1 MDKHVAA
8 PAPTPAAAPVSAP
21 AASAHPARP
30 ASAVPAPA
38 PVDDNLAAAPPTG
51 AANGGF
57 KRTLT
62 VFDLV
67 IYGLISMVPIAPFS
81 IYASVFNASHGMPA
95 LTYLIALGAM
105 LFTVLSFGVMINR
118 FPSSGSIYTYA
129 TKGIGK
135 LVGFVAGWLMLLQY
149 LVGPTLCYIMAGL
162 ALNQYVPAVPVWG
175 WCLMFL
181 AFTTFVALRGM
192 KTTIAV
198 NRVAL
203 VGELLVLAL
212 FLVLGVAYVIG
223 HPATSGFSATAFVN
237 PSAFNFGDTMG
248 AVSLAAFS
256 YVGFG
261 CVATL
266 TQEAKDGKTGPSR
279 AMMIMILLLGAMFVL
294 TCFVATC
301 VDPTGAV
308 FAGNEDNGF
317 YLVAQM
323 VAGPWLGILCAV
335 AVALAQGVFTG
346 MVFEV
351 SIVRVL
357 YVMGRGG
364 SLPRVLGRM
373 DEKTGVPVVA
383 TLFVSGLSLAILPAL
398 LCLGMDEVAKVSNFG
413 ALSTYLILNCTVI
426 WYYWVRQKD
435 HSNPWRLLV
444 CPLLGMAVTL
454 AVLASLSMVA
464 HLVGIAWIVIG
475 VAYYLVTTRVLRR
488 DVDLGDAGA

>member
-1 MDKHVAA
+1 MGKNAAVSASTAAAA
-8 PAPTPAAAPVSAP
+8 PVASAATPAAASAT
-21 AASAHPARP
+21 AG
-30 ASAVPAPA
+30 AVQAPA
-38 PVDDNLAAAPPTG
+38 PVDDNLAAADTPPAG

-105 LFTVLSFGVMINR
+105 LFTVLSFGVMIHR

-212 FLVLGVAYVIG
+212 FLGLGIAYIIG
-223 HPATSGFSATAFVN
+223 HPDTSGFTGTAFFN

-301 VDPTGAV
+301 VDPSGKV

-323 VAGPWLGILCAV
+323 VAGPWLGVLCAV

-364 SLPRVLGRM
+364 SLPRVLGKM
-373 DEKTGVPVVA
+373 NEKTGVPVAA
-383 TLFVSGLSLAILPAL
+383 TLFVSGLSLVILPIL
-398 LCLGMDEVAKVSNFG
+398 LALGMDEVAKVSNFG
-413 ALSTYLILNCTVI
+413 ALSTYLILNFTVI
-426 WYYWVRQKD
+426 WYYWVRMKD
-435 HSNPWRLLV
+435 HSDPWRLLV
-444 CPLLGMAVTL
+444 CPILGMVVTL
-454 AVLASLSMVA
+454 AVLASLSTVA
-464 HLVGIAWIVIG
+464 HVVGVVWIIVG
-475 VAYYLVTTRVLRR
+475 VAYYLVTTRVLHH
-488 DVDLGDAGA
+488 DVELG